1 MDSAPVTGP
10 ARVGQG
16 PLLQGLPGGGAR
28 PRLEERGPRPK
39 PPSSRSYASI
49 VRANLL
55 NLPNVVLGFFGI
67 VTVALGEIADALF
80 LGIVVANA
88 VIGSVQEIRAKRAL
102 ERLAALVRPEARVVR
117 DGRERPAHVTEI
129 VPGDLVRL
137 QPGDQVV
144 ADGRVEWSEGL
155 RLDESILT
163 GESRAAERGPGDEL
177 LSGSFAAE
185 GTGFYTVTAVGP
197 ASYAEKLA
205 GTARAFRHP
214 PSPFQIGLNRLIVSL
229 LALGVPLGTALTLT
243 LWLRGTSFEAA
254 LPTVVAAAINLV
266 PEGLILL
273 SSIVYATG
281 AMRMSRLGAL
291 VQQLNAIE
299 SLASADVVCT
309 DKTGTLTEPL
319 LRVVDLVPAPGTGRE
334 ELARALGRYAAG
346 AEVRNATVAA
356 LADAFSVPA
365 EEVTA
370 AVPFSSRWKWSAV
383 RLADAGYVL
392 GAPELFALGELGG
405 QAAGQAEAG
414 RRVVALAATG
424 HPLSEIDP
432 AGGPPPDARLLGLV
446 TLSERLRPNA
456 REIVSYLAREEVAV
470 KGLSGDAP
478 ATVAAIAADAGIAA
492 KDPPV
497 DGSRLPEDERE
508 LRELVLR
515 AGVVGRISPDGKRRI
530 VETLRGAGLYV
541 AMIGD
546 GVNDVP
552 ALKASRIA
560 IAQGSGSQM
569 ARTVA
574 DLVLVDG
581 DFASVPRMVAEGRQI
596 LRNMQRVSKIFATKA
611 LFGALIVLSL
621 GLAPIPYPF
630 LPRHLSLASFFVTG
644 VPPFFLSLA
653 PSSGPWRMGSYLKDV
668 LRFAVPASVAV
679 AAGVAVA
686 YVLALEVLE
695 LGLEASRTVSVSVF
709 VTGSLYVIF
718 ALEATHRRRAGWVA
732 ALCLALVATYAAAFA
747 IPFVR
752 DVFKIVVPDRQAF
765 GMIALG
771 VGIAVATL
779 TASGIRPAVRRR
791 SASGT

>member
-1 MDSAPVTGP
+1 MDSAPVTGS
-10 ARVGQG
+10 AQVGQG
-16 PLLQGLPGGGAR
+16 PLLQGLSEEEAR
-28 PRLEERGPRPK
+28 RRLEERGPLPK

-144 ADGRVEWSEGL
+144 ADGRVEWSAGL

-205 GTARAFRHP
+205 GEARAFRHP

-229 LALGVPLGTALTLT
+229 VALGVPLGTALTLA

-309 DKTGTLTEPL
+309 DNTGTLTEPL

-346 AEVRNATVAA
+346 AEVRNATVEA

-365 EEVTA
+365 EEVRA

-392 GAPELFALGELGG
+392 GAPELFALGELGE
-405 QAAGQAEAG
+405 QAGGQAEAG

-470 KGLSGDAP
+470 KVLSGDAP

-515 AGVVGRISPDGKRRI
+515 AGVVGPISPDGKRRI

-644 VPPFFLSLA
+644 VPPFFLALA

-686 YVLALEVLE
+686 YVLALEVLD

-752 DVFKIVVPDRQAF
+752 DVFKIVVPGRQAF

-791 SASGT
+791 SASGI